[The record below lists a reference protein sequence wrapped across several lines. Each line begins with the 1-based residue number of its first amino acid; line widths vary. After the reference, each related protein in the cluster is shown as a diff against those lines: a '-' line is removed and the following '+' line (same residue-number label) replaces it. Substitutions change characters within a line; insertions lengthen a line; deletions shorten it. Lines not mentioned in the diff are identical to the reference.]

1 MLTNLIPMPD
11 VLLADVAG
19 ETPGLTYD
27 ERRLPGERGAVV
39 RVWRGRRRGAAL
51 GFAVIYRAEA
61 GEAGRWRVDLSGG
74 AMAQA
79 RHYSGAVDLD
89 GAIRD
94 VRVLLAL
101 PWG

>member
-1 MLTNLIPMPD
+1 MLTNVLPMPD

-19 ETPGLTYD
+19 ETPGLVFQ
-27 ERRLPGERGAVV
+27 ERRLPGERGALI
-39 RVWRGRRRGAAL
+39 RVWQGRRRGAAL
-51 GFAVIYRAEA
+51 GFALIYRAEA

-79 RHYSGAVDLD
+79 RHYSGAVDLN

-101 PWG
+101 RWG